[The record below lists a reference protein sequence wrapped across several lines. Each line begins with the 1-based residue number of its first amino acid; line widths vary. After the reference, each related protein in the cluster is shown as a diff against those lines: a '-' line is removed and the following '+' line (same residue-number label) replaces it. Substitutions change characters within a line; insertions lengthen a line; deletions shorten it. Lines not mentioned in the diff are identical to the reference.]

1 MSHAFSRTT
10 RCLAPRG
17 GSRGRSG
24 FALSLQPKCCPVRA
38 HASQSGQDSVRWQ
51 RLPCSPRQPIT
62 ALLWCPPDHRDLAGV
77 NSESP
82 IRMRLIEPHQ
92 SLSTKVVLHAFLVPL
107 RAAHHSSARVG
118 IIPSSICCRAAACRL
133 ICSRRWITF
142 SMRRS
147 NSRAPRHSCS
157 SVGRSVGKGIGHG
170 LGPICR
176 RLSPD
181 ARKPLVYHLRR
192 AGPGDTQ
199 PNSTARVAKTIQTSD
214 LYGSARM
221 PRSALESSAPAVTEE
236 LNRTP
241 RRLLEATAQEVYL
254 TVSLATLAALCM

>member
-1 MSHAFSRTT
+1 MPFPERRAD
-10 RCLAPRG
+10 LPPEVGVEG
-17 GSRGRSG
+17 GQ
-24 FALSLQPKCCPVRA
+24 ALPFHCNPNAARFVPMPANRV
-38 HASQSGQDSVRWQ
+38 QDSVRWQ
-51 RLPCSPRQPIT
+51 RLPCSPRQPMT
-62 ALLWCPPDHRDLAGV
+62 ALLSCPPDHRDLARV

-107 RAAHHSSARVG
+107 RAAHHTSACVG
-118 IIPSSICCRAAACRL
+118 IMSSSICCRAAACRL

-147 NSRAPRHSCS
+147 NSRAPRHSRS
-157 SVGRSVGKGIGHG
+157 SVGRSVGKGIGPG

-192 AGPGDTQ
+192 TGPGDTQ
-199 PNSTARVAKTIQTSD
+199 PNSTGRVAKTIQTSD
-214 LYGSARM
+214 LHGSARM

-241 RRLLEATAQEVYL
+241 RRLLEATAQEVSL
-254 TVSLATLAALCM
+254 TISLATLAALCK

>member
-1 MSHAFSRTT
+1 MLCGLWTPDQRHEAAPE
-10 RCLAPRG
+10 RCLFCAWQTTGLCR
-17 GSRGRSG
+17 RGRFPPRAPVALRVAEAG
-24 FALSLQPKCCPVRA
+24 PETETFALDRCHSLYRK
-38 HASQSGQDSVRWQ
+38 SVSNEIVLRE
-51 RLPCSPRQPIT
+51 RT
-62 ALLWCPPDHRDLAGV
+62 
-77 NSESP
+77 
-82 IRMRLIEPHQ
+82 EPHQ

-107 RAAHHSSARVG
+107 RAAHHTPACVG
-118 IIPSSICCRAAACRL
+118 IMSSSICCHAAACRL

-147 NSRAPRHSCS
+147 NSRAPRHSRS
-157 SVGRSVGKGIGHG
+157 SVGRSVGKGIGPG

-192 AGPGDTQ
+192 TGPGDTQ

-214 LYGSARM
+214 LHGSARM

-241 RRLLEATAQEVYL
+241 RRLPEATAQEVSL
-254 TVSLATLAALCM
+254 TVSLTPLAESL